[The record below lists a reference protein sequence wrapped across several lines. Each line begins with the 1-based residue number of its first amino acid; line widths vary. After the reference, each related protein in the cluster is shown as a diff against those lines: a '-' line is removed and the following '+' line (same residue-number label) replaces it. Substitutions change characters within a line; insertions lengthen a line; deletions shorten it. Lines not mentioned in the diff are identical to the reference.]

1 MRAVAAD
8 QPAPRHARPFVAAFL
23 LAIVVCALVPFNPWP
38 FSDWELFS
46 RLRSDRQ
53 TAWAAVAVESSG
65 RTVAY
70 PVGSLPRGYRGFAS
84 TMARFS
90 ARSASARDAACETW
104 VRAASAELG
113 TAASRFLIYEV
124 SWLLSGKQGHRR
136 APRHRA
142 LEWTCSAKGA
152 RAG

>member
-1 MRAVAAD
+1 M
-8 QPAPRHARPFVAAFL
+8 PRHARPFVAAFL

-53 TAWAAVAVESSG
+53 TAWEAVAVESSG

-84 TMARFS
+84 TMTRFS
-90 ARSASARDAACETW
+90 TRSPSSRDAACETW
-104 VRAASAELG
+104 IRAASTELG
-113 TAASRFLIYEV
+113 AQTSRFRIYEV

-136 APRHRA
+136 APRSRA
-142 LEWTCSAKGA
+142 LEWTCSARGA